1 MALSYSICVPNHF
14 IFQNC
19 ESFISHT
26 KYKIIYRYHPILYNL
41 LQSSLY
47 PFHFLSLQFL
57 QFKIYTMPSFDLV
70 SKVDLQT
77 LDNAVNTVEKE
88 IRNRFDF
95 KGNHVVIDLNKK
107 DFKLNLESESEMKIN
122 QIIDVLISKSMKQG
136 LAAEIYDLSKE
147 PFQSGKVV
155 KKEIPVRNGIKQEDA
170 KKIVKLI
177 KDSGLKVQAA
187 IMDDIIRITAKKIDD
202 LQAVIQASK
211 GWDLGL
217 AFQYVNM
224 KN

>member
-1 MALSYSICVPNHF
+1 
-14 IFQNC
+14 
-19 ESFISHT
+19 
-26 KYKIIYRYHPILYNL
+26 
-41 LQSSLY
+41 
-47 PFHFLSLQFL
+47 
-57 QFKIYTMPSFDLV
+57 MPSFDLV

-77 LDNAVNTVEKE
+77 LDNAVNVVEKE
-88 IRNRFDF
+88 IKNRFDF
-95 KGNHVVIDLNKK
+95 KGSHVVIDLNKK
-107 DFKLNLESESEMKIN
+107 EFKLNLEAESEMKLQ
-122 QIIDVLISKSMKQG
+122 QIIDVLISRSMKQG
-136 LAAEIYDLSKE
+136 LAAEVYDLSKE
-147 PFQSGKVV
+147 PFQSGKVM

-187 IMDDIIRITAKKIDD
+187 IMDDIIRITGKKIDD

-217 AFQYVNM
+217 ALQYVNM

>member
-1 MALSYSICVPNHF
+1 
-14 IFQNC
+14 
-19 ESFISHT
+19 
-26 KYKIIYRYHPILYNL
+26 
-41 LQSSLY
+41 
-47 PFHFLSLQFL
+47 
-57 QFKIYTMPSFDLV
+57 MPSFDLV
-70 SKVDLQT
+70 SKVDLQA

-88 IRNRFDF
+88 IKNRYDF

-107 DFKLNLESESEMKIN
+107 DFKLNLEAESDMKIN

-155 KKEIPVRNGIKQEDA
+155 KKEIQVRNGIKQEDA

-177 KDSGLKVQAA
+177 KDSGFKVQAA

-211 GWDLGL
+211 SWDLGL

>member
-1 MALSYSICVPNHF
+1 
-14 IFQNC
+14 
-19 ESFISHT
+19 
-26 KYKIIYRYHPILYNL
+26 
-41 LQSSLY
+41 
-47 PFHFLSLQFL
+47 
-57 QFKIYTMPSFDLV
+57 MPSFDIV

-88 IRNRFDF
+88 IKNRFDF

-107 DFKLNLESESEMKIN
+107 DFKLNLEADSEMKLT

-155 KKEIPVRNGIKQEDA
+155 KKEIQVRNGISQEDA

-177 KDSGLKVQAA
+177 KDESFKVQVS
-187 IMDDIIRITAKKIDD
+187 IMDDIVRVSGKKIDD

-211 GWDLGL
+211 GWNLGL
-217 AFQYVNM
+217 ALQYVNM

>member
-1 MALSYSICVPNHF
+1 
-14 IFQNC
+14 
-19 ESFISHT
+19 
-26 KYKIIYRYHPILYNL
+26 
-41 LQSSLY
+41 
-47 PFHFLSLQFL
+47 
-57 QFKIYTMPSFDLV
+57 MPSFDLV

-77 LDNAVNTVEKE
+77 LDNAINTVEKE
-88 IRNRFDF
+88 IKNRYDF

-107 DFKLNLESESEMKIN
+107 DFKLNLEGESDMKIS
-122 QIIDVLISKSMKQG
+122 QIIDVLISKSLKQG

-147 PFQSGKVV
+147 PFQSGKIV
-155 KKEIPVRNGIKQEDA
+155 KKEVPVRNGIKQEDA

-177 KDSGLKVQAA
+177 KDSGIKVQAA
-187 IMDDIIRITAKKIDD
+187 IMDDIIRVTAKKIDD
-202 LQAVIQASK
+202 LQSVIQESK